1 MRKFII
7 TLNLWLL
14 GCISMLA
21 QQPAWVTSHPTDDNS
36 YIGIG
41 FAPLKDP
48 YYIKKA
54 TQNALNDI
62 ALQIATRIESNSFM
76 HTVDIDGKSRELF
89 EDKIKSS
96 VVSYLEGQTKQPMKV
111 RSKSINVMLSAPV
124 WITTTK
130 PCKRWMPTAWLML
143 SNCLEKDWRLLHHG
157 CSWT

>member
-48 YYIKKA
+48 DYIKKA

-96 VVSYLEGQTKQPMKV
+96 VGQ
-111 RSKSINVMLSAPV
+111 LS
-124 WITTTK
+124 
-130 PCKRWMPTAWLML
+130 
-143 SNCLEKDWRLLHHG
+143 E
-157 CSWT
+157 